1 MRIFGQKLNLHTL
14 YFYLLC
20 KGFGPVGTTLISSK
34 VMFLFL
40 LELENKVL
48 TASSD
53 DDDDDIFD
61 ELFFLLEPS
70 TGDKKV
76 VFGTASDRPIDPKI
90 RRDNA
95 ITRTANTL
103 IASTLLS
110 TSKKVLEQNLK
121 EQGILYLKSDQKERN
136 GEEAKGMEIVLR
148 ERGHEKNGR
157 AAAYREKVRGDTE
170 TLTIYGTLDLQVK
183 KSFDISTSL

>member
-1 MRIFGQKLNLHTL
+1 LRIFGQKLNLHTL

-40 LELENKVL
+40 FLLELENKVL

-70 TGDKKV
+70 AGDRKV

-103 IASTLLS
+103 IAL
-110 TSKKVLEQNLK
+110 TSLNLK
-121 EQGILYLKSDQKERN
+121 
-136 GEEAKGMEIVLR
+136 LR
-148 ERGHEKNGR
+148 KFWN
-157 AAAYREKVRGDTE
+157 KT
-170 TLTIYGTLDLQVK
+170 
-183 KSFDISTSL
+183 

>member
-1 MRIFGQKLNLHTL
+1 LKIFGRLNLHAL

-110 TSKKVLEQNLK
+110 TSKKVLEKN
-121 EQGILYLKSDQKERN
+121 
-136 GEEAKGMEIVLR
+136 KGF
-148 ERGHEKNGR
+148 
-157 AAAYREKVRGDTE
+157 YT
-170 TLTIYGTLDLQVK
+170 
-183 KSFDISTSL
+183 